1 MLRCSPAYF
10 ACLHAFSL
18 VANFSEGKSREYL
31 FDLIRDVL
39 KEEDPAEQRR
49 KWENVH
55 SYYHQ
60 EAVLLPFWGKRVPTL
75 MNSRLTGYEAGMQQ
89 FDYPVNRL
97 KPLTGNF
104 VKYLSLYHCVTS
116 LSHLG
121 VLLPLLSGS
130 TTLKIAPGARTG
142 LFKTV
147 GGLDAHTYGPNEF
160 FSNNWVYEGLVAY
173 GQGGQ
178 ILPSLA
184 TKWTVTPNSIGGDGE
199 SDQRIASLCQT
210 RISPPL
216 FAPLL

>member
-1 MLRCSPAYF
+1 MIRELRVRSISRLNVSLP
-10 ACLHAFSL
+10 LPPTL

-97 KPLTGNF
+97 KPLTG
-104 VKYLSLYHCVTS
+104 
-116 LSHLG
+116 
-121 VLLPLLSGS
+121 
-130 TTLKIAPGARTG
+130 I
-142 LFKTV
+142 
-147 GGLDAHTYGPNEF
+147 
-160 FSNNWVYEGLVAY
+160 
-173 GQGGQ
+173 
-178 ILPSLA
+178 
-184 TKWTVTPNSIGGDGE
+184 
-199 SDQRIASLCQT
+199 
-210 RISPPL
+210 
-216 FAPLL
+216 